1 MYSVV
6 LYNILFC
13 IIVYSIINIYIYNP
27 YRIEHRDE
35 TKITKVVSEKVL
47 GVTALKQRND
57 QGFLAKCETL

>member
-13 IIVYSIINIYIYNP
+13 ITVYSIIYLSVCIYNT

-35 TKITKVVSEKVL
+35 TKITKVVSENSIL
-47 GVTALKQRND
+47 GATALRQRND
-57 QGFLAKCETL
+57 